1 MREFSLPEIFRPDPA
16 ANLTE
21 AVFRN
26 AAEDPDGVALVHRVD
41 GQWSPVTTS
50 QFADRVGDVA
60 AGLVASGIGPG
71 DRVALMGATSY
82 EWTLCDYAIWSAG
95 AVTVPVYET
104 SSADQVEW
112 ILGDSGCTA
121 VIVQTA
127 EHSATVSAVAQRLP
141 DLEHT
146 WVLEAGAVE
155 DLAGHADTPSRAE
168 AGRRRAALTG
178 SDLATL
184 IYTSGTTG
192 RPKGC
197 ELTHQNFLV
206 TAGNAAI
213 TMPDLFRPGASTL
226 LFLPLAHVFGRLVQ
240 CGCIESRVRLGLTS
254 DVKNLVADLIAFQPT
269 FLLTVPRVLEKIYNT
284 AALVARSAPPESS
297 PLPEFEQ
304 AVETAI
310 AYSTALQNGRV
321 NPELAA
327 RRERYEDLVYAKLRA
342 FLGGKVEYAVSGGA
356 PLGERLGHFF
366 RGAGLTVLEGYG
378 LTETTA
384 TGSFNT
390 PQNQRVGTV
399 GRPGPGCTIRI
410 ADDGEI
416 LLAGPCVFRGYLHDE
431 AATVQALE
439 PAGFFHT
446 GDIGALDDDG
456 YLTITG
462 RKKEIIV
469 TAGGKNVAPAVLE
482 DRLRAHPLIS
492 QCLVV
497 GDRRPYIAA
506 LITLDEEALPAWKR
520 EAGKPDD
527 LPLDKVAADEDL
539 RAVLQAA
546 VDQANL
552 AVSRAESIR
561 RFAVLPVDFTEA
573 GGHLTPSM
581 KIKRA
586 VVLRDFAEQVD
597 ELYA

>member
-1 MREFSLPEIFRPDPA
+1 VREFSLPEIVRPDPA

-21 AVFRN
+21 AVFRH

-41 GQWSPVTTS
+41 GQWSPVTMS

-112 ILGDSGCTA
+112 ILGDSGCRA

-178 SDLATL
+178 ADLATL

-206 TAGNAAI
+206 TARNAAI

-254 DVKNLVADLIAFQPT
+254 DVKNLVVDLIAFQPT

-439 PAGFFHT
+439 PDGFFHT

-469 TAGGKNVAPAVLE
+469 TAAGKNVAPAVLE

-586 VVLRDFAEQVD
+586 VVLHDFAEQVD

>member
-1 MREFSLPEIFRPDPA
+1 M
-16 ANLTE
+16 
-21 AVFRN
+21 
-26 AAEDPDGVALVHRVD
+26 
-41 GQWSPVTTS
+41 
-50 QFADRVGDVA
+50 
-60 AGLVASGIGPG
+60 
-71 DRVALMGATSY
+71 
-82 EWTLCDYAIWSAG
+82 
-95 AVTVPVYET
+95 
-104 SSADQVEW
+104 
-112 ILGDSGCTA
+112 
-121 VIVQTA
+121 QTA

-178 SDLATL
+178 ADLATL

-206 TAGNAAI
+206 TARNAAI

-254 DVKNLVADLIAFQPT
+254 DVKNLVVDLIAFQPT

-439 PAGFFHT
+439 PDGFFHT

-469 TAGGKNVAPAVLE
+469 TAAGKNVAPAVLE

-586 VVLRDFAEQVD
+586 VVLHDFAEQVD